1 MDDMASKIT
10 EFLEDDRNVELLK
23 TFSGFMKS
31 DKKEEEPS
39 DMPER
44 HGGAGPAARRPGRAH
59 PAGWT
64 PGRLWEALGKFGSED
79 DRVRLLKALRPFIS
93 EKRRE
98 SLDSV
103 TKILRLTQVI
113 SLFGDDLKLF

>member
-31 DKKEEEPS
+31 EKKDSEEQS
-39 DMPER
+39 GAQER
-44 HGGAGPAARRPGRAH
+44 SGGAPEGGKIMA
-59 PAGWT
+59 
-64 PGRLWEALGKFGSED
+64 ALGKFGSED

-98 SLDSV
+98 NLDSV

-113 SLFGDDLKLF
+113 SLFDDDLKLF

>member
-31 DKKEEEPS
+31 EKKDSEEQS
-39 DMPER
+39 GAQER
-44 HGGAGPAARRPGRAH
+44 SGGAPEGGPGPLGGMD
-59 PAGWT
+59 AGKIMA
-64 PGRLWEALGKFGSED
+64 ALGKFGSED

-98 SLDSV
+98 NLDSV
-103 TKILRLTQVI
+103 TKILRRTQVI
-113 SLFGDDLKLF
+113 SLFDDDLKLF

>member
-31 DKKEEEPS
+31 EKKDSEEQS
-39 DMPER
+39 GR
-44 HGGAGPAARRPGRAH
+44 TGAGPAARRRAGRALW
-59 PAGWT
+59 AEWT
-64 PGRLWEALGKFGSED
+64 PARSWRALGKFGSED

-98 SLDSV
+98 NLDSV

-113 SLFGDDLKLF
+113 SLFDDDLKLF

>member
-31 DKKEEEPS
+31 EKKDSEEQS
-39 DMPER
+39 GAQER
-44 HGGAGPAARRPGRAH
+44 PGGAPEGGRALWAEWTPARSWRRWASSARR
-59 PAGWT
+59 T
-64 PGRLWEALGKFGSED
+64 TGSACSKPCAPSSA
-79 DRVRLLKALRPFIS
+79 KAQ
-93 EKRRE
+93 EN
-98 SLDSV
+98 LDSV

-113 SLFGDDLKLF
+113 SLFDDDLKLF

>member
-31 DKKEEEPS
+31 DKKEEKQS

-44 HGGAGPAARRPGRAH
+44 HGGAAGGPPSGQGAPGGVD
-59 PAGWT
+59 AGKIM
-64 PGRLWEALGKFGSED
+64 EALGKFGSED

>member
-39 DMPER
+39 GQGAP
-44 HGGAGPAARRPGRAH
+44 GGGDAGKIM
-59 PAGWT
+59 
-64 PGRLWEALGKFGSED
+64 EALGKFGSED

>member
-1 MDDMASKIT
+1 MDDKASKIT

-31 DKKEEEPS
+31 EKKDSEDQS
-39 DMPER
+39 GAPE
-44 HGGAGPAARRPGRAH
+44 GGPGPLGGMDAGKIMA
-59 PAGWT
+59 
-64 PGRLWEALGKFGSED
+64 ALGKFGSED

-98 SLDSV
+98 NLDSV

-113 SLFGDDLKLF
+113 SLFDDDLKLF